1 MAKLKIFYYFFLIGL
16 VFTFSCEEKK
26 EKPKQE
32 KKIDYVAKIQEKIAS
47 IVENTKDS
55 IVTVISSPKHIKSY
69 QPFEDFETKSLGSGF
84 VIEKDKKFL
93 YILTNAHVIE
103 GKNIKVIFNK
113 DNQKIAKLVGKD
125 DKSDIAV
132 LKVEID
138 EGIKNIKPL
147 KVGNSN
153 KLKVGYFV
161 LSAGSPYN
169 LGHTYTFGIVSALH
183 RNLGFSAYE
192 DYIQTDAPINPGN
205 SGGAL
210 LNMNGEVVGMNI
222 AVVQSGE
229 GIGFALPIETVLE
242 IYQLIKK
249 YGKVPRGWL
258 GVLVQKL
265 SKRAQDKLGI
275 KGGLVVIKVFKNS
288 PAKKAGIKVGDII
301 LRINGIPITS
311 PQNLA
316 FFIQRLKPDT
326 KLTLDILRNKKPL
339 KIEVIIENSDNV
351 KIKENFE

>member
-1 MAKLKIFYYFFLIGL
+1 MTKKKIFYYFFLIWL
-16 VFTFSCEEKK
+16 TLLFSCEEKK
-26 EKPKQE
+26 EKPKKE
-32 KKIDYVAKIQEKIAS
+32 RNIDYVFEIQEKIAS
-47 IVENTKDS
+47 IVEKTNDS
-55 IVTVISSPKHIKSY
+55 IVTVISSPKIKNY
-69 QPFEDFETKSLGSGF
+69 QSFEDFETNTLGSGF
-84 VIEKDKKFL
+84 VIEKDENFL

-113 DNQKIAKLVGKD
+113 DYQKVAKLVGKD

-132 LKVEID
+132 LKVKID
-138 EGIKNIKPL
+138 DKLKNIKPL
-147 KVGNSN
+147 KVGSSK

-229 GIGFALPIETVLE
+229 GIGFALPIETVLD
-242 IYQLIKK
+242 IYNLIKK

-258 GVLVQKL
+258 GVLVQRL
-265 SKRAQDKLGI
+265 SLKVQKKLGI
-275 KGGLVVIKVFKNS
+275 EEGVVVIKVFKNS

-301 LRINGIPITS
+301 LKINGVPIKS

-316 FFIQRLKPDT
+316 FFIQRLKPNT
-326 KLTLDILRNKKPL
+326 KLTLEILRNNKPM
-339 KIEVIIENSDNV
+339 KIEVT
-351 KIKENFE
+351 IKSFEKNN

>member
-1 MAKLKIFYYFFLIGL
+1 MVKKKFFYYFFLIWL
-16 VFTFSCEEKK
+16 TFIFSCEKK
-26 EKPKQE
+26 NEKPKEE
-32 KKIDYVAKIQEKIAS
+32 KNIDYIFEIQEKIANIVDETNNS
-47 IVENTKDS
+47 I
-55 IVTVISSPKHIKSY
+55 ITVISSPKHIKFY
-69 QPFEDFETKSLGSGF
+69 QSFEDFKTNTLGSGF
-84 VIEKDKKFL
+84 VIEKDNDFL
-93 YILTNAHVIE
+93 YILTNSHVIE

-113 DNQKIAKLVGKD
+113 DYQKVAKLVGKD

-138 EGIKNIKPL
+138 EKLKNIKPL
-147 KVGNSN
+147 KVGSSK

-229 GIGFALPIETVLE
+229 GIGFALPIETVLD
-242 IYQLIKK
+242 IYNLIKK

-265 SKRAQDKLGI
+265 SKKVQKQLGI
-275 KGGLVVIKVFKNS
+275 KEGVIVIKVFKNS

-301 LRINGIPITS
+301 LKINGIPITS

-316 FFIQRLKPDT
+316 FFIQRLRPNT
-326 KLTLDILRNKKPL
+326 KLRLEILRNGKPI
-339 KIEVIIENSDNV
+339 KIEVII
-351 KIKENFE
+351 K

>member
-1 MAKLKIFYYFFLIGL
+1 MAKKNFFYYFFLIWLIL
-16 VFTFSCEEKK
+16 VFSCEEKK
-26 EKPKQE
+26 EKPKE
-32 KKIDYVAKIQEKIAS
+32 KKDIDYIFEIQERIAS
-47 IVENTKDS
+47 IVEKTNNS
-55 IVTVISSPKHIKSY
+55 IITVISLPKHIKIY
-69 QPFEDFETKSLGSGF
+69 QSFEDFETNTLGSGF
-84 VIEKDKKFL
+84 VIEKDNNFL
-93 YILTNAHVIE
+93 YILTNVHVIE

-113 DNQKIAKLVGKD
+113 DYQKVAKLVGKD

-138 EGIKNIKPL
+138 EELKNIKPL
-147 KVGNSN
+147 KVGSSK

-229 GIGFALPIETVLE
+229 GIGFALPIETVLD
-242 IYQLIKK
+242 IYNLIKK

-258 GVLVQKL
+258 GILVQKL
-265 SKRAQDKLGI
+265 SKKAQKQLGVEE
-275 KGGLVVIKVFKNS
+275 GVVVIKVFKNS

-301 LRINGIPITS
+301 LKINSIPITS

-316 FFIQRLKPDT
+316 FFIQRLKPNT
-326 KLTLDILRNKKPL
+326 KLSLEILRNSKPM
-339 KIEVIIENSDNV
+339 KIEVIIKS
-351 KIKENFE
+351 FESYK